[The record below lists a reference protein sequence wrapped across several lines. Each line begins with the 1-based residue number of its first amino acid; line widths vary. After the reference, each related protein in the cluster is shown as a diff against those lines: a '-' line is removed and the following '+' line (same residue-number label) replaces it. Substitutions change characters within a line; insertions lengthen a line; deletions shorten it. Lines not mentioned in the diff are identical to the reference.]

1 MRKLDSL
8 ILRSF
13 IGPFFVTFFVVV
25 FILLL
30 QFMLKYFDDILGK
43 DLSFSVLLEFLF
55 YFSVRI
61 TPDALPLAVLLS
73 SIMTFGNLGE
83 KNELVAIK
91 SSGISLLRTLTPL
104 FVISILIT
112 LFAFYSN
119 NNFVPKANLK
129 ALSLLYDIKK
139 KKPSMDLKEGQ
150 FYSGIPGYTIK
161 ANKKLND
168 ELLQDVMI
176 YDHVT
181 YQGNNRVILADSSYM
196 YSILGNRYLV
206 FELYN
211 GSSYTEI
218 PVESGRIKYINQF
231 YRNNFS
237 YMKLVFDMSSFDLK
251 RTKEELFAGDYRMK
265 NTSELSNT
273 IDSLNYNQSMQKYIM
288 LKNSSTFYD
297 YHMKDNFI
305 LPEDVSFMRSELKEV
320 DEVSDFYTTDKK
332 EKLDLSDTFYIYVN
346 NNLEY
351 DQDIYSKALNSAR
364 NIKTNLSI
372 NSARIKSHVF
382 EINKN
387 EIELVKKYAQAF
399 ACISMFLVGAPLGS
413 LIKRGG
419 IGVPVIISISFYIVY
434 YVLNILGIKWA
445 REDIISPELA
455 AWLSNLVL
463 FPVGLF
469 FLYHSRK
476 DSRIF
481 EVNVLEYLQSKIK
494 IFKKNR

>member
-1 MRKLDSL
+1 
-8 ILRSF
+8 
-13 IGPFFVTFFVVV
+13 
-25 FILLL
+25 
-30 QFMLKYFDDILGK
+30 MLKYFDDILGK
-43 DLSFSVLLEFLF
+43 DLSFGVLFEFLF

-83 KNELVAIK
+83 NNELVAIK
-91 SSGISLLRTLTPL
+91 SAGNSLLRTLLPL
-104 FVISILIT
+104 FMVSVLIT
-112 LFAFYSN
+112 FFAFYSN

-129 ALSLLYDIKK
+129 ALSLLYDIKR

-161 ANKKLND
+161 AKEKITD
-168 ELLQDVMI
+168 ELLKDVMI

-181 YQGNNRVILADSSYM
+181 YQGNNRVILSDSAYM
-196 YSILGNRYLV
+196 YSILDNRYLV
-206 FELYN
+206 FELHN

-218 PVESGRIKYINQF
+218 PVETSRVKYINQF

-237 YMKLVFDMSSFDLK
+237 FMKLIFDMSSFDLQ

-265 NTSELSNT
+265 NTKELSNT
-273 IDSLNYNQSMQKYIM
+273 IDSLEFNKSKQKYIM
-288 LKNSSTFYD
+288 LKNSTSFYD
-297 YHMKDNFI
+297 FHMKDKFM
-305 LPEDVSFMRSELKEV
+305 LPDGVVKIRSEFKEDDLV
-320 DEVSDFYTTDKK
+320 KDYFTNNKELIDLEDSFYT
-332 EKLDLSDTFYIYVN
+332 SVN
-346 NNLEY
+346 NSIVLDKN
-351 DQDIYSKALNSAR
+351 IYSRALNSAR

-372 NSARIKSHVF
+372 NSARIKSQKF

-387 EIELVKKYAQAF
+387 EIELDKKFAQAF
-399 ACISMFLVGAPLGS
+399 ACISMFIIGAPLGS

-419 IGVPVIISISFYIVY
+419 IGVPVIISIVFYIVY

-455 AWLSNLVL
+455 AWLSNLIL
-463 FPVGLF
+463 FPIGLF

-481 EVNVLEYLQSKIK
+481 EIDIVEYFRSKFSK
-494 IFKKNR
+494 NKKTD

>member
-1 MRKLDSL
+1 
-8 ILRSF
+8 
-13 IGPFFVTFFVVV
+13 
-25 FILLL
+25 
-30 QFMLKYFDDILGK
+30 MLKYFDDILGK
-43 DLSFSVLLEFLF
+43 DLSFGVLFEFLF

-83 KNELVAIK
+83 NNELVAIK
-91 SSGISLLRTLTPL
+91 SAGNSLLRTLFPL
-104 FVISILIT
+104 FIVSVLIT
-112 LFAFYSN
+112 CFAFYSN

-129 ALSLLYDIKK
+129 ALSLLYDIKR

-161 ANKKLND
+161 AKEKITD
-168 ELLQDVMI
+168 ELLKDIMI

-181 YQGNNRVILADSSYM
+181 YQGNNRVILSDSAYM
-196 YSILGNRYLV
+196 YSILDNRYLV
-206 FELYN
+206 FELHN

-218 PVESGRIKYINQF
+218 PTESKRLKFINQF

-237 YMKLVFDMSSFDLK
+237 FMKLVFDMSSFDLK

-265 NTSELSNT
+265 NTEELSNT
-273 IDSLNYNQSMQKYIM
+273 IDSLKFSESKQRYVM
-288 LKNSSTFYD
+288 LKNSTSFYD
-297 YHMKDNFI
+297 FHMKDNFI
-305 LPEDVSFMRSELKEV
+305 LPEGVVKIRSEFREDDLVKDYFTNDKELIELQ
-320 DEVSDFYTTDKK
+320 DSFYT
-332 EKLDLSDTFYIYVN
+332 YVN
-346 NNLEY
+346 KSLVLDNNT
-351 DQDIYSKALNSAR
+351 YSRALNSVR

-372 NSARIKSHVF
+372 NSARIRSQRF

-387 EIELVKKYAQAF
+387 EIELDKKFAQAF
-399 ACISMFLVGAPLGS
+399 ACISMFIIGAPLGS

-419 IGVPVIISISFYIVY
+419 IGVPVIISIVFYIVY

-445 REDIISPELA
+445 REDIMSPELA
-455 AWLSNLVL
+455 AWLSNLIL
-463 FPVGLF
+463 FPIGLF

-481 EVNVLEYLQSKIK
+481 ETDIVEYFRTKLSKN
-494 IFKKNR
+494 KKTD